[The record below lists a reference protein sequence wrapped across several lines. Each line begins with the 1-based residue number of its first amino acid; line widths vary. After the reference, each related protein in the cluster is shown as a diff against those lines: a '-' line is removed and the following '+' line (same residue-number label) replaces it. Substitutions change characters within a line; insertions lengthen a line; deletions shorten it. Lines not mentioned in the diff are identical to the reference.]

1 VFPSPHFSPGPK
13 RSSFSA
19 GDRVLLAGRF
29 ASGSR
34 AIWSARF
41 AALGMILE
49 RQISTETAW
58 VVVGESGWPL
68 RRNGQLPRDLVIAQA
83 LATHSQRPVIL
94 GETEYLHRLRC
105 EGARPEVSPD
115 LAGVGDDRDRT
126 LAVGG
131 SVVDLLRQRD
141 LVRLISSGV
150 PIPRLRR
157 ALAQLRRWF
166 PEAVSASLAMR
177 DCTGVVGIRTTGGWM
192 TPNGQRLFD
201 FASSDQLDRDGEG
214 HGTDEEIPVIFTVKD
229 ATQPG
234 REPAGDLFDLAV
246 AKECD
251 GDLPQAES
259 LYRQLLRGEGPD
271 ADVCYNLANVLA
283 AMGQVEAALERL
295 SQAVELRPRFSEAWY
310 NQGVLSQRIG
320 KSTRA
325 QDCFRE
331 ALRHW

>member
-1 VFPSPHFSPGPK
+1 
-13 RSSFSA
+13 
-19 GDRVLLAGRF
+19 
-29 ASGSR
+29 
-34 AIWSARF
+34 
-41 AALGMILE
+41 MILE

-94 GETEYLHRLRC
+94 GETEFFDRLRSEAAC
-105 EGARPEVSPD
+105 PEASPD
-115 LAGVGDDRDRT
+115 PVSVGDDRDRT
-126 LAVGG
+126 SAVAG
-131 SVVDLLRQRD
+131 SVVDLRRQRD

-166 PEAVSASLAMR
+166 PEAVSASLSMR

-192 TPNGQRLFD
+192 TPNGLRLFN
-201 FASSDQLDRDGEG
+201 FASSDRRDRDVEG
-214 HGTDEEIPVIFTVKD
+214 QGTDEEAPVIFTVTD
-229 ATQPG
+229 ATRPE
-234 REPAGDLFDLAV
+234 REPAEDLFALAV

-259 LYRQLLRGEGPD
+259 FYRQLLREEGPD

-283 AMGQVEAALERL
+283 AMGQIEAALERL
-295 SQAVELRPRFSEAWY
+295 SQAVELRPSFSEAWY

-325 QDCFRE
+325 QDCIRE